1 MSDEAL
7 AIVLIVALGLATY
20 ATRIGGH
27 LILSRFERID
37 PRVEAALD
45 AVPAAVLTGIV
56 APAAL
61 AAGPAEAL
69 AALITVIAALRFSIL
84 ATLAV
89 GVAVVVALRLAGL

>member
-84 ATLAV
+84 ATLAA